1 MMPATRTIM
10 QATALAL
17 LLAPTCCL
25 AADFPTPFNSEKD
38 AAAMPLPAAEAAATM
53 DAPAG
58 LNVGLFAAEPDVQN
72 PIAMAWDA
80 RGRLWIAENNTYA
93 ERPIKMD
100 ARLRDRVLVFA
111 DRDGDGRADERKV
124 FLDDLQQLTS
134 VEVGLGGVWLLCPP
148 RLLFVPDRNGD
159 DVPDGPAKVV
169 LDGFDVAADNYH
181 NFANGLRF
189 GPDGWLYGRCGGS
202 CPGLVG
208 RPGAAA
214 EQRVRLEGGIW
225 RYAPR
230 SGRFET
236 LCHGTTNPWGHD
248 WNEFGDGFF
257 INTVNGHL
265 WQIIP
270 GAHHPRHGS
279 LDPNPHIYE
288 LIDMHADH
296 WHFDTGGGWQ
306 KSRDGA
312 ANDLGG
318 GHAHSGLMI
327 YLGDDWPE
335 EYRGHLFT
343 WNFHGRRANQE
354 LLEREGSGYVG
365 RHGRDILLAKD
376 PFFRGMELAYGPDG
390 SVLAI
395 DWSDTG
401 ECHEA
406 TGVHRTS
413 GRIFRIARDDG
424 SRRAGANLASQ
435 NLATLSCAALA
446 ELVHHPNE
454 WYPRQARIIL
464 ADRATHTAAD
474 LPQAHA
480 VLRRF
485 AASSDPI
492 VACRAV
498 LTLHASG
505 GCDQS
510 FLRGL
515 LAHPD
520 EHLRAWGIRLLGD
533 DWPIDGVVGPAT
545 ISQEE
550 SARVAAAYDAV
561 AADFRRLAMDD
572 ESGLVRLAIASTL
585 QRLPVDRRADLAA
598 ALMTRGEDADD
609 HNLPLLVWYGMIP
622 VVEANP
628 QRAAEVAVA
637 SRWPKTQ
644 RLIARRLASLI
655 ERHPAGMERL
665 VAAIATTDDQGL
677 QHNLFAGFTDGLSG
691 WRRAPKPA
699 GWDALAT
706 RLGRGDTPQAAVVRD
721 LSAVFGDGR
730 AIDEIRR
737 LVLDEKADAG
747 IRLSALETLVRQ
759 GGESVRGICLGLL
772 GDRRF
777 NVLAAEGLSRSDDAE
792 AAQALVASYGR
803 FVGPTRPKLVGIL
816 ASRRTFATALLEAVA
831 AGKIP
836 REAITAYDLRQIRS
850 LGDATLDARLERAWG
865 GITETS
871 AEKLRRIDAL
881 KESLQPAIL
890 AEADTSHGRLLFDQA
905 CGRCHKLFG
914 AGESIGPDLTG
925 GNRTNI
931 DYLLENIVDPS
942 GVVNRDYRMSVVTLA
957 DGRVLN
963 GLVTARDDRTLTLVT
978 PTDRHVIATEDIDD
992 VTITQQSPMPE
1003 GMLDQMSPD
1012 AIRDL
1017 IGYLMQPVQVPL
1029 P

>member
-1 MMPATRTIM
+1 
-10 QATALAL
+10 
-17 LLAPTCCL
+17 
-25 AADFPTPFNSEKD
+25 
-38 AAAMPLPAAEAAATM
+38 
-53 DAPAG
+53 
-58 LNVGLFAAEPDVQN
+58 
-72 PIAMAWDA
+72 
-80 RGRLWIAENNTYA
+80 
-93 ERPIKMD
+93 
-100 ARLRDRVLVFA
+100 
-111 DRDGDGRADERKV
+111 V

-169 LDGFDVAADNYH
+169 LDGFEVATDNYH

-202 CPGLVG
+202 CPGRVG
-208 RPGAAA
+208 PPGAAA

-225 RYAPR
+225 RYSPR
-230 SGRFET
+230 SGRFEI
-236 LCHGTTNPWGHD
+236 LSHGTTNPWGHD
-248 WNEFGDGFF
+248 WNAFGDGFF

-279 LDPNPHIYE
+279 LDPNPYVYE

-365 RHGRDILLAKD
+365 RHGRDILLSRD

-413 GRIFRIARDDG
+413 GRIFRIAHGDTKRQPQD
-424 SRRAGANLASQ
+424 LAS
-435 NLATLSCAALA
+435 LSCVALA
-446 ELVHHPNE
+446 ELATHKNE

-464 ADRATHTAAD
+464 ANRAAHTDRAVHTAND
-474 LPQAHA
+474 LPQAHE
-480 VLRRF
+480 VLRRL
-485 AASSDPI
+485 AASSDPV

-498 LTLHASG
+498 LTLHASV
-505 GCDQS
+505 GCDPS

-520 EHLRAWGIRLLGD
+520 EHLRAWGVRLLGD
-533 DWPIDGVVGPAT
+533 DWPIDGVLSPAT
-545 ISQEE
+545 IATEE
-550 SARVAAAYDAV
+550 SARIAAACDAV
-561 AADFRRLAMDD
+561 AADFRRLAIDD
-572 ESGLVRLAIASTL
+572 ESGLVRLALASTL
-585 QRLPVDRRADLAA
+585 QRMPVGSRADLAA
-598 ALMTRGEDADD
+598 ALMTRAIDADD

-622 VVEANP
+622 VAETDP
-628 QRAAEVAVA
+628 RRAAEVAVA

-665 VAAIATTDDQGL
+665 VAEIAATDDERMQQNLLAGL
-677 QHNLFAGFTDGLSG
+677 TDGLSG

-699 GWDALAT
+699 GWDAVAT
-706 RLGRGDTPQAAVVRD
+706 RLGRGDTPQAALVRD

-759 GGESVRGICLGLL
+759 GDESVRGICLGLL

-777 NVLAAEGLSRSDDAE
+777 NVLAAEGLSRNDDAE
-792 AAQALVASYGR
+792 VAQALVAAHGR
-803 FVGPTRPKLVGIL
+803 FLSHARPKLIGIL
-816 ASRRTFATALLEAVA
+816 ASRQTFAAALLDAVA
-831 AGKIP
+831 DRKIP
-836 REAITAYDLRQIRS
+836 RDAITAYELRQIRS
-850 LGDATLDARLERAWG
+850 LGDPALDARLERDWG
-865 GITETS
+865 SVTETT
-871 AEKLRRIDAL
+871 AEKRKRIDSL
-881 KESLQPAIL
+881 KDSLQPAIL
-890 AEADTSHGRLLFDQA
+890 AEADTSRGRVLFDQS

-942 GVVNRDYRMSVVTLA
+942 GVVNRDYRMSVVALA

-978 PTDRHVIATEDIDD
+978 PTDRHVIAAEDIDE
-992 VTITQQSPMPE
+992 VTVTEQSPMPE
-1003 GMLDQMSPD
+1003 GMLDQLSPD

-1017 IGYLMQPVQVPL
+1017 IGYLMQPAQVPL

>member
-1 MMPATRTIM
+1 
-10 QATALAL
+10 
-17 LLAPTCCL
+17 
-25 AADFPTPFNSEKD
+25 
-38 AAAMPLPAAEAAATM
+38 
-53 DAPAG
+53 
-58 LNVGLFAAEPDVQN
+58 
-72 PIAMAWDA
+72 
-80 RGRLWIAENNTYA
+80 
-93 ERPIKMD
+93 
-100 ARLRDRVLVFA
+100 
-111 DRDGDGRADERKV
+111 
-124 FLDDLQQLTS
+124 
-134 VEVGLGGVWLLCPP
+134 
-148 RLLFVPDRNGD
+148 
-159 DVPDGPAKVV
+159 
-169 LDGFDVAADNYH
+169 
-181 NFANGLRF
+181 
-189 GPDGWLYGRCGGS
+189 
-202 CPGLVG
+202 
-208 RPGAAA
+208 
-214 EQRVRLEGGIW
+214 
-225 RYAPR
+225 
-230 SGRFET
+230 
-236 LCHGTTNPWGHD
+236 
-248 WNEFGDGFF
+248 
-257 INTVNGHL
+257 
-265 WQIIP
+265 
-270 GAHHPRHGS
+270 
-279 LDPNPHIYE
+279 
-288 LIDMHADH
+288 
-296 WHFDTGGGWQ
+296 
-306 KSRDGA
+306 
-312 ANDLGG
+312 
-318 GHAHSGLMI
+318 
-327 YLGDDWPE
+327 
-335 EYRGHLFT
+335 
-343 WNFHGRRANQE
+343 
-354 LLEREGSGYVG
+354 
-365 RHGRDILLAKD
+365 
-376 PFFRGMELAYGPDG
+376 
-390 SVLAI
+390 
-395 DWSDTG
+395 
-401 ECHEA
+401 
-406 TGVHRTS
+406 
-413 GRIFRIARDDG
+413 
-424 SRRAGANLASQ
+424 
-435 NLATLSCAALA
+435 
-446 ELVHHPNE
+446 
-454 WYPRQARIIL
+454 
-464 ADRATHTAAD
+464 
-474 LPQAHA
+474 
-480 VLRRF
+480 
-485 AASSDPI
+485 
-492 VACRAV
+492 
-498 LTLHASG
+498 
-505 GCDQS
+505 
-510 FLRGL
+510 
-515 LAHPD
+515 
-520 EHLRAWGIRLLGD
+520 
-533 DWPIDGVVGPAT
+533 
-545 ISQEE
+545 
-550 SARVAAAYDAV
+550 
-561 AADFRRLAMDD
+561 
-572 ESGLVRLAIASTL
+572 
-585 QRLPVDRRADLAA
+585 
-598 ALMTRGEDADD
+598 
-609 HNLPLLVWYGMIP
+609 
-622 VVEANP
+622 
-628 QRAAEVAVA
+628 
-637 SRWPKTQ
+637 
-644 RLIARRLASLI
+644 
-655 ERHPAGMERL
+655 MERL

-706 RLGRGDTPQAAVVRD
+706 RLGSGDTPQAAVVRD

-850 LGDATLDARLERAWG
+850 LGDATLDARLERDWG